1 LISAV
6 SADAAAAM
14 SARLADHPYII
25 TSLEYLLPTR
35 GLPLFSNRPRHQDP
49 TPFHDHDFLE
59 LAVVHAGDAVH
70 QGIHGERPISRGD
83 VVVLHPGQWHGY
95 ARCLTLD
102 LTNLCVPTALFTH
115 ELAWLAADPLV
126 AALLPA
132 RGAAS
137 VQEVIHVHADEVAM
151 AAIEPACARL
161 YELVESRA
169 GVKARAEMIALVAVI
184 IARLAGLAGRRH
196 VPSHDD
202 DVVLAIASKMSAD
215 LARPWKL
222 SELARRA
229 GMTREHFC
237 RRFRRVHGTPPL
249 TWLTARRAERAAVL
263 LLSTD
268 AAVADVGRRVGWDDP
283 NYCAR
288 RFRAAFGVNP
298 AAYRR
303 RVPEV
308 IRG

>member
-1 LISAV
+1 MA
-6 SADAAAAM
+6 
-14 SARLADHPYII
+14 ARLADHPYII

-35 GLPLFSNRPRHQDP
+35 GLPLFCNRPQHQDP
-49 TPFHDHDFLE
+49 TPFHDHDFIE
-59 LAVVHAGDAVH
+59 IAVIHGGDAVH
-70 QGIHGERPISRGD
+70 QGIHGERPVGRGD
-83 VVVLHPGQWHGY
+83 VIILHPGQWHGY
-95 ARCLTLD
+95 GRCLTLD

-115 ELAWLAADPLV
+115 ELVWLAGDPLV

-132 RGAAS
+132 RGGATA
-137 VQEVIHVHADEVAM
+137 QDVIHVQADEPAL

-161 YELVESRA
+161 RELVDSRA
-169 GVKARAEMIALVAVI
+169 GVKSRAEMIALMASVL
-184 IARLAGLAGRRH
+184 ARLAGQAGRRH
-196 VPSHDD
+196 VPTHDD
-202 DVVLAIASKMSAD
+202 DGVLAIASEMSAD

-222 SELARRA
+222 AELAHRA
-229 GMTREHFC
+229 GMTREHLC
-237 RRFRRVHGTPPL
+237 RRFRRVHGSPPL
-249 TWLTARRAERAAVL
+249 AWLTARRAERAAVL

-268 AAVADVGRRVGWDDP
+268 AAVAEVGRRVGWDDP

>member
-1 LISAV
+1 M
-6 SADAAAAM
+6 AAK
-14 SARLADHPYII
+14 LADHPYII
-25 TSLEYLLPTR
+25 TSLDYLLPTR
-35 GLPLFSNRPRHQDP
+35 GLPLFCNRPRHQDP

-59 LAVVHAGDAVH
+59 VAVVHDGDAVH
-70 QGIHGERPISRGD
+70 QGIHGERPITRGD
-83 VVVLHPGQWHGY
+83 VVLLHPGQWHGY

-102 LTNLCVPTALFTH
+102 LTNLCVPTSLFTR

-132 RGAAS
+132 RHVTNA
-137 VQEVIHVHADEVAM
+137 QEVIHVHADAAAM
-151 AAIEPACARL
+151 AAIEPACQRL
-161 YELVESRA
+161 RELVDSRG
-169 GVKARAEMIALVAVI
+169 GVKSRAEMIALFAAI
-184 IARLAGLAGRRH
+184 LTRLAGLAGRRH
-196 VPSHDD
+196 EPSHDD
-202 DVVLAIASKMSAD
+202 DGVLAIAAEMSGD

-222 SELARRA
+222 SELAHRA
-229 GMTREHFC
+229 GMTREHLC
-237 RRFRRVHGTPPL
+237 RRFRRVHGQPPL
-249 TWLTARRAERAAVL
+249 AWLTARRAERAAVL

-268 AAVADVGRRVGWDDP
+268 AAVAEVGRRVGWDDP

-288 RFRAAFGVNP
+288 RFRAAFGLNP

>member
-1 LISAV
+1 MLIGRAG
-6 SADAAAAM
+6 ADAAAMA
-14 SARLADHPYII
+14 ARLADHPYII
-25 TSLEYLLPTR
+25 TRMDYLLPTR
-35 GLPLFSNRPRHQDP
+35 GLPLMSNRPRHQDP
-49 TPFHDHDFLE
+49 TPFHDHDFVE
-59 LAVVHAGDAVH
+59 IAVVHGGDAVH
-70 QGIHGERPISRGD
+70 QGIHGERPIARGD
-83 VVVLHPGQWHGY
+83 VIVLHPGQWHGY

-102 LTNLCVPTALFTH
+102 LTNVCVPAALFTH
-115 ELAWLAADPLV
+115 ELAWLAGDPLV

-132 RGAAS
+132 RGASIA
-137 VQEVIHVHADEVAM
+137 QEVIHLHADDAAM
-151 AAIEPACARL
+151 AAIEPACTRL
-161 YELVESRA
+161 RELVDSRA
-169 GVKARAEMIALVAVI
+169 GVRLRAEMIALLAAVL
-184 IARLAGLAGRRH
+184 ARLAGLAGRRH

-202 DVVLAIASKMSAD
+202 DGVLAIASEMSAD

-222 SELARRA
+222 AELAHRA
-229 GMTREHFC
+229 GMTREHLC
-237 RRFRRVHGTPPL
+237 RRFRKVHGSPPL
-249 TWLTARRAERAAVL
+249 AWLTARRAERAAVL

-268 AAVADVGRRVGWDDP
+268 AAVAEVGRRVGWDDP